1 MGIKNLTN
9 IIKKNSKNSIQN
21 IKLNNLFNKII
32 SIDTSIFL
40 YKYLYNDTN
49 YLYCF
54 LKQIIKLVK
63 NGITPLYVFD
73 GKPPEEKNELLNDR
87 KTKKQTIKLKI
98 KLLEKIMDNNTKL
111 EHNEDIDDNIS
122 DITYSNI
129 DDTMK
134 TNIYNEL
141 QSKYKNNSHE
151 LELELKKQ
159 NKRLIYVT
167 QKHIDNL
174 IELLELL
181 GIPYLKTENEAEIVC
196 AQLNKHN
203 IVNGCLTE
211 DSDYLTNGGNYFLR
225 NFNVNSNEIT
235 LYKLHE
241 VLKDL
246 ELNNDQFIDLCILY
260 GCDYTSTIK
269 GIGQIRGLKLIKQHK
284 SIENIIKYIEENKT
298 PFVIPD
304 DFDYINARRIFKTN
318 IYSQKELKDIR
329 SKLVLKKPIIKD
341 IINFFNE
348 RSVILKPY
356 YVKELN
362 NVVRY
367 YTKILNYK
375 KKKKQQKLTNYFQK
389 GMITKNI

>member
-1 MGIKNLTN
+1 M
-9 IIKKNSKNSIQN
+9 
-21 IKLNNLFNKII
+21 
-32 SIDTSIFL
+32 
-40 YKYLYNDTN
+40 
-49 YLYCF
+49 
-54 LKQIIKLVK
+54 
-63 NGITPLYVFD
+63 
-73 GKPPEEKNELLNDR
+73 E
-87 KTKKQTIKLKI
+87 
-98 KLLEKIMDNNTKL
+98 NNTKL
-111 EHNEDIDDNIS
+111 ENNEDIDDNIS

-329 SKLVLKKPIIKD
+329 SKIVLKKPIIKD

-375 KKKKQQKLTNYFQK
+375 KKKKQQKKLTNYFRK

>member
-9 IIKKNSKNSIQN
+9 IIKKFKNSIQN

-98 KLLEKIMDNNTKL
+98 KLLEKIMENNTKL
-111 EHNEDIDDNIS
+111 ENNEDIDDNIS

-304 DFDYINARRIFKTN
+304 DFDYINHVEYLKQ
-318 IYSQKELKDIR
+318 IYIHR
-329 SKLVLKKPIIKD
+329 
-341 IINFFNE
+341 
-348 RSVILKPY
+348 
-356 YVKELN
+356 
-362 NVVRY
+362 
-367 YTKILNYK
+367 
-375 KKKKQQKLTNYFQK
+375 
-389 GMITKNI
+389 KN